1 MLTRERGGPVKHA
14 QQIEAHQMKTPKN
27 TATVIATAII
37 ALTLASASFAQQVPS
52 PLPGIY
58 YSAKDPELPPMPF
71 NPFPQLPSV
80 EVAPGIFVLD
90 DTGVPDT
97 AEQIAARAA
106 RLAAEQLAAQIDP
119 RTAAEAAV
127 KEREARM
134 AERRAALAPFIV
146 KPISDE
152 NGEPQTAAALRAAK
166 RQRLAERVAQQK
178 RELLDKQAR
187 LDQLQREN
195 GWQDRIRL
203 DSGSDAVLIG
213 EQNGSP
219 LYYAP
224 HNINAA
230 DTISTDEV
238 WPGGATGF
246 NLNGGNTL
254 IGLWDQDAVRD
265 THVEFTSRVV
275 QQDGAEPFD
284 FHATAVAGTLMSAG
298 INTLPIGGQSVPNA
312 ARGMSFA
319 ADLDAYDFDG
329 DLMEMADAVVNDN
342 LRLSNHSYGLTS
354 GWRLTTEF
362 GWLWFGQT
370 TVSVLEDFKFG
381 FYFENVSDALDQIVY
396 DGETYLP
403 VFSSGNDQ
411 GEGPATQPVNHWA
424 VVGEEFQFFTG
435 VTRNLDGGAN
445 GFDTVSPQG
454 SAKNVLTVGAI
465 DDIIGGY
472 DGVSTVNLE
481 NFSSMG
487 PTDDGRVKPDLV
499 ANGKELVTTD
509 APSDTAYQIIS
520 GTSFSTPNVTGSLNL
535 LRQLYHTTYTEDY
548 PILASTLKAVA
559 IHTADEAGNVGP
571 DYSHGWGLMNT
582 ATAAELIAEDAAT
595 DSHPHIKEV
604 FMPNGGTITF
614 PVTTEDNAL
623 LRVTICWSDPAGIPP
638 AEAVDPAN
646 LMLRN
651 DLDLRVTSPS
661 SVVHQP
667 WVLNPANPAAAAT
680 TGDNTRDNVEQVV
693 ISAPPAGVYTVT
705 VTHKGTLVD
714 GAQQVS
720 IVTDGNIAQVA
731 PTHQITSFVETGSDE
746 FTIVWPTVVGAN
758 YQIQSTTDISQW
770 SDEGGEISPLTTTTA
785 VVLTSGTPHKFYRI
799 IRLR

>member
-1 MLTRERGGPVKHA
+1 
-14 QQIEAHQMKTPKN
+14 MKNRIRT
-27 TATVIATAII
+27 TVRIGTAI
-37 ALTLASASFAQQVPS
+37 ALLALASTSFAQQAPP
-52 PLPGIY
+52 PLPGTY
-58 YSAKDPELPPMPF
+58 YLLKDSHLPPFPV
-71 NPFPQLPSV
+71 NPYPNL
-80 EVAPGIFVLD
+80 EVAEVEPGIFVVD
-90 DTGVPDT
+90 DTVIPDT
-97 AEQIAARAA
+97 PEQAAARAA
-106 RLAAEQLAAQIDP
+106 RQAAQQLAAQIDP
-119 RTAAEAAV
+119 RAAAEAAA

-146 KPISDE
+146 KPIADR

-166 RQRLAERVAQQK
+166 RQRLAERVAQEK
-178 RELLDKQAR
+178 RQLADKKAR
-187 LDQLQREN
+187 LDQLKREK

-213 EQNGSP
+213 EQNGRP

-238 WPGGATGF
+238 WPNGATGF
-246 NLNGGNTL
+246 DLNGANTV

-265 THVEFTSRVV
+265 THVEFSSRVI
-275 QQDGAEPFD
+275 QQDGATLFD
-284 FHATAVAGTLMSAG
+284 FHATATAGTLMSAG
-298 INTLPIGGQSVPNA
+298 INTLNVGGQIVPNA

-319 ADLDAYDFDG
+319 ADLDAYDFND
-329 DLMEMADAVVNDN
+329 DLMEMPDAVLNDD

-354 GWRLTTEF
+354 GWFLSAQF
-362 GWLWFGQT
+362 GWMWFGQT
-370 TVSVLEDFKFG
+370 TVSAQEDSKFG
-381 FYFENVSDALDQIVY
+381 FYLAGFSDTLDQIVY

-411 GEGPATQPVNHWA
+411 GEGPPTQPVGHWA
-424 VVGEEFQFFTG
+424 LVGQEFQFFTG
-435 VTRNLDGGAN
+435 VTRGLDGGAN

-454 SAKNVLTVGAI
+454 SAKNVLTVGAV

-472 DGVSTVNLE
+472 DGVGSVVFAT
-481 NFSSMG
+481 FSSMG
-487 PTDDGRVKPDLV
+487 PTDDGRIKPDLV
-499 ANGKELVTTD
+499 ANGINLLTTD
-509 APSDTAYQIIS
+509 EDSDTAYQIIS
-520 GTSFSTPNVTGSLNL
+520 GTSFSAPNVTGSLNL
-535 LRQLYHTTYTEDY
+535 LRQLYHASYTEDY
-548 PILASTLKAVA
+548 PMLASTLKAVA

-571 DYSHGWGLMNT
+571 DYSHGWGLMNS
-582 ATAAELIAEDAAT
+582 ATAADLIGADTAS

-614 PVTTEDNAL
+614 PVTSDGNQP
-623 LRVTICWSDPAGIPP
+623 LRVTICWSDAPGVPP
-638 AEAVDPAN
+638 AEAVDPAA

-680 TGDNTRDNVEQVV
+680 TGDNTRDNVEQVL
-693 ISAPPAGVYTVT
+693 INAPSSGVYTVT
-705 VTHKGTLVD
+705 ITHKGMLVD
-714 GAQQVS
+714 GAQPVS
-720 IVTDGNIAQVA
+720 IIVDGNIVQAA
-731 PTHQITSFVETGSDE
+731 PTHQITSFLETGANE

-758 YQIQSTTDISQW
+758 YQIQSTTDFSQW

-785 VVLTSGTPHKFYRI
+785 VVLTGGAPHKFYRI